1 MNDRYNKWLN
11 DNGISES
18 DKEVLKN
25 MTEKEKE
32 ESFSSDLEFGT
43 AGIRGLM
50 GLGSNKMNKYT
61 VGKATV
67 GLANYLNKHHDN
79 PSVVIAYDT
88 RNNSSDYAL
97 DAALILNYYGIK
109 TYLFKEYTSTPELSF
124 AVKYLNCTSG
134 IVITSSHNPKE
145 YNGYKVYNN
154 KGGQIVPPEDD
165 LIIKEVNSLDNFE
178 SLKYAP
184 KNNELFYI
192 TPNEVHE
199 SFVKEN
205 ERAIIHK
212 E

>member
-18 DKEVLKN
+18 DKEILKN

-97 DAALILNYYGIK
+97 DAAFNTKLLWY
-109 TYLFKEYTSTPELSF
+109 
-124 AVKYLNCTSG
+124 
-134 IVITSSHNPKE
+134 
-145 YNGYKVYNN
+145 
-154 KGGQIVPPEDD
+154 
-165 LIIKEVNSLDNFE
+165 
-178 SLKYAP
+178 
-184 KNNELFYI
+184 
-192 TPNEVHE
+192 
-199 SFVKEN
+199 
-205 ERAIIHK
+205 
-212 E
+212 